1 MDCPGH
7 DLPLVLS
14 EQLLGRLRHRRVLGA
29 AGERFADVEIRRGG
43 RVWAMTAEWGSN
55 KNGAATAGVWVC
67 RPGVLFFKTSGKQ
80 AQEQCRGPTMWGG
93 WVEGGSQGCPDERMV
108 QNMERETIVHKK
120 ALRKSGRAIRPSHM
134 AHSSTT
140 PGSVRLQQGEKVQKY
155 SQHAC
160 NPPTVFEGR
169 NNEQCAVLPRS
180 RQEGCA
186 AAESSTCRSREEH
199 PQLEGPMGPR
209 SPLRTLRGGAFPPPR
224 HDLPCFSSDLGKS
237 GGVMLPTLDRSAHR
251 DINTRS

>member
-1 MDCPGH
+1 MHQMATPPMVTEAAMRRTLGLLENVPTIGMRRIDSILVKQSPMRRPPVDQFQRRQRAEPTDEVAQHHEAAMDCPGH

-93 WVEGGSQGCPDERMV
+93 MGGGGEPRMPRRENGAEYGTRNDSAQKSTEKKREGNTSF
-108 QNMERETIVHKK
+108 T
-120 ALRKSGRAIRPSHM
+120 
-134 AHSSTT
+134 
-140 PGSVRLQQGEKVQKY
+140 Y
-155 SQHAC
+155 
-160 NPPTVFEGR
+160 
-169 NNEQCAVLPRS
+169 
-180 RQEGCA
+180 
-186 AAESSTCRSREEH
+186 
-199 PQLEGPMGPR
+199 GP
-209 SPLRTLRGGAFPPPR
+209 
-224 HDLPCFSSDLGKS
+224 
-237 GGVMLPTLDRSAHR
+237 
-251 DINTRS
+251 